1 MGEDDKKIVYLSN
14 INSCSLPQTPKLE
27 DQQNQGPPNVSNLLL
42 EKSQRTT
49 TGFAEYPLKEHYIL
63 EQLEH
68 RLANAQG
75 GSNLKGYNF
84 SQSSSLD
91 DRFRAD
97 EDAGT
102 PRYNPDAYERTS
114 SPTEQSVI

>member
-1 MGEDDKKIVYLSN
+1 
-14 INSCSLPQTPKLE
+14 
-27 DQQNQGPPNVSNLLL
+27 
-42 EKSQRTT
+42 
-49 TGFAEYPLKEHYIL
+49 
-63 EQLEH
+63 
-68 RLANAQG
+68 
-75 GSNLKGYNF
+75 
-84 SQSSSLD
+84 LD

>member
-1 MGEDDKKIVYLSN
+1 MYLSN
-14 INSCSLPQTPKLE
+14 INSCSLPQTPRLE
-27 DQQNQGPPNVSNLLL
+27 DQGPPNVSNLL
-42 EKSQRTT
+42 EKSQKNAA
-49 TGFAEYPLKEHYIL
+49 GLAEYPKKESYIL
-63 EQLEH
+63 EQLEQ
-68 RLANAQG
+68 RLANAHG

>member
-27 DQQNQGPPNVSNLLL
+27 DQQNLGPPNVSNLL
-42 EKSQRTT
+42 EKSQKTS
-49 TGFAEYPLKEHYIL
+49 GLAEYPKKENYIL
-63 EQLEH
+63 EQLEQ
-68 RLANAQG
+68 RLANTQG

-84 SQSSSLD
+84 SQSSSMD

>member
-1 MGEDDKKIVYLSN
+1 MYLSN
-14 INSCSLPQTPKLE
+14 INSCSLPQTPRLE
-27 DQQNQGPPNVSNLLL
+27 DQGPPNVSNLL
-42 EKSQRTT
+42 EKSQKPAAAAS
-49 TGFAEYPLKEHYIL
+49 GLHEYPKKESYIL
-63 EQLEH
+63 EQLEQ

-84 SQSSSLD
+84 SQYSSLD